1 MPSRA
6 APHRASS
13 SNTDYELGK
22 IMIFNMAVER
32 LWKPKKRNEYYIR
45 GPLRLLSLIVHP
57 VSQAQAVLET
67 ELIYESEMNLGQTC

>member
-6 APHRASS
+6 APHSASS
-13 SNTDYELGK
+13 SNIGYELGG

-45 GPLRLLSLIVHP
+45 GPLRLLRLIVHP
-57 VSQAQAVLET
+57 VSQAVLET
-67 ELIYESEMNLGQTC
+67 EIIYESEMNLGQTC